1 MASALRVGL
10 LGAGPWAKM
19 ATGPVLAAGPET
31 VVAGVWSRTGAHA
44 EELAA
49 QLHATTFAT
58 VDALLDACD
67 AVAIAVAPAAQPELA
82 VRAAN
87 AGKALLLEKPL
98 GADVSGAAAVV
109 DAVHA
114 TGVGALVMLS
124 NRFHPALDDFIA
136 AAALA
141 EPLGGRGSFVSGAFL
156 GGPYAYG
163 WRLERGAVL
172 DVGPHLLD
180 LLEAGLGEI
189 VDVQAA
195 GDRLGWVSLVC
206 RHASGATSSGALCCS
221 AAGEG
226 GIEVV
231 VYGRRGNARF
241 DGSQVDYGAWPARV
255 RRDFAAV
262 ARGGTHPASVDH
274 AFHLQKLIAEIE
286 SQLTE

>member
-1 MASALRVGL
+1 MASPLRVGL

-31 VVAGVWSRTGAHA
+31 IVTGVWSRTTAHA

-49 QLHATTFAT
+49 QLHTTSFAT
-58 VDALLDACD
+58 VDALLDTCD
-67 AVAIAVAPAAQPELA
+67 AVAIAVAPAAQPEFA
-82 VRAAN
+82 VRAAQ

-98 GADVSGAAAVV
+98 GADVTGAAAVV

-114 TGVGALVMLS
+114 RGVGALVMLS
-124 NRFHPALDDFIA
+124 NRFNPALDDFITA
-136 AAALA
+136 AELA
-141 EPLGGRGSFVSGAFL
+141 EPLGGQGSFISGAFL
-156 GGPYAYG
+156 DGPFAHG

-189 VDVQAA
+189 VEVHAA

-206 RHASGATSSGALCCS
+206 RHATGVTSTGALCCC

-226 GIEVV
+226 GTEVV
-231 VYGRRGNARF
+231 VYGRRSNAHY
-241 DGSQVDYGAWPARV
+241 DGARVDYEAWPARV

-262 ARGGTHPASVDH
+262 ARGATHPASVDH
-274 AFHLQKLIAEIE
+274 ALHLQRLIAGIE
-286 SQLTE
+286 SQLSG